1 MKTYNF
7 DQHFHFDGNKYK
19 LNNNVKQT
27 DINKMLK
34 VMEMDS
40 LLLCKKDIIEHY
52 FNMFIDYGII
62 NLY

>member
-40 LLLCKKDIIEHY
+40 LPLHKKGIIEHY
-52 FNMFIDYGII
+52 FNMLIVHGRY
-62 NLY
+62 

>member
-40 LLLCKKDIIEHY
+40 LPLCKKDIIEHY
-52 FNMFIDYGII
+52 FNMLIVHGRY
-62 NLY
+62 

>member
-7 DQHFHFDGNKYK
+7 YHHFPFDGNKYK

-27 DINKMLK
+27 DLNKMLK

-40 LLLCKKDIIEHY
+40 LPLHKRDIIEHY
-52 FNMFIDYGII
+52 FNMLIVHGRY
-62 NLY
+62 

>member
-27 DINKMLK
+27 DMNKMLK

-40 LLLCKKDIIEHY
+40 LPLHKKDIIEH
-52 FNMFIDYGII
+52 
-62 NLY
+62 

>member
-19 LNNNVKQT
+19 LNSNVEQT

-40 LLLCKKDIIEHY
+40 LPLHKKDIIEHY
-52 FNMFIDYGII
+52 FNMLIVHGGY
-62 NLY
+62 

>member
-19 LNNNVKQT
+19 LNSNVKQT

-40 LLLCKKDIIEHY
+40 LPLHKKDIIEHY
-52 FNMFIDYGII
+52 FNMLIVHK
-62 NLY
+62 